1 MTGKK
6 ERKKERKNRLV
17 VVVCGIKHHCPHL
30 ETLPHLVAAAAKAGV
45 LERGMQTD
53 CNVYRCSGNPVSQ
66 KEFGQVGGEWLLLV
80 ERGRGLVLF
89 PLTSRTDP
97 LVRVVD
103 LQHRHLVRLLV

>member
-53 CNVYRCSGNPVSQ
+53 CIYIDVVEIPSVKRNPD
-66 KEFGQVGGEWLLLV
+66 KLGGEWLLSV
-80 ERGRGLVLF
+80 DRGRGKEGGVWF
-89 PLTSRTDP
+89 FFNS
-97 LVRVVD
+97 
-103 LQHRHLVRLLV
+103 HLAPTRSSES

>member
-45 LERGMQTD
+45 LERGMETD
-53 CNVYRCSGNPVSQ
+53 CVYI
-66 KEFGQVGGEWLLLV
+66 
-80 ERGRGLVLF
+80 
-89 PLTSRTDP
+89 D
-97 LVRVVD
+97 VVD
-103 LQHRHLVRLLV
+103 IPSVKRNSDKLGGNGFC